1 MKHSRSPDQQKP
13 AVAKKESEASGQS
26 FRGSKQAGRTSRSP
40 YQSESRNNQRE
51 NCSVDRLTRSGAL
64 DMIHA
69 RIRFTFALGVAL
81 TNVVIAIA
89 QESTPTSNPQS
100 TPNATQALD
109 QLIEQNQ
116 RLESQNRQIVEQ
128 NQQLEKQNQQLM
140 EQINILRGAVAQGPN
155 GIEKA
160 TAPASAQ
167 ATAGTKQPTVSVKE
181 EQAAQAT
188 NPNADDKAAFPQA
201 SNGNPAIFGEFN
213 PGRGFTVGR
222 GEFGELNLSGYMAAR
237 YLNQLPGT
245 QTATDHLGRPINV
258 APRQDFQF
266 HRVMLF
272 SSGWLFHPNFQY
284 STFLWTVQDT
294 NQVAVG
300 GALYYKFG
308 RYMTLGMGW
317 NAYPGTLSLQGSH
330 PYWESYDRV
339 MADEFFRP
347 YFSQGLF
354 AQGEIIP
361 KLQYRWMFGN
371 NNSNLDIAAVKLD
384 RDLSFG
390 GALTWLPTTGE
401 FGPRGAFGDY
411 EWHESVATR
420 FNLAYTYSPE
430 ERQAPI
436 GTPAGNTTLR
446 LADSLNIFD
455 TGALVNRVT
464 IERTHYKMLSAAA
477 GMKYHGLWLQG
488 EGYGRIL
495 DNFVADGN
503 LPVSDVRD
511 TGFYVQVAKMIV
523 PNRFELYGATSY
535 IFSDYGRPKEFIIGA
550 NYYPWNTRNIRLNTQ
565 LINVGHSPVS
575 STFGFYIGQLTGQVF
590 SFGVTALY

>member
-1 MKHSRSPDQQKP
+1 MSYANPVGRRLRRCRGVLVGVGFAISLFTTVQSYAQGTT
-13 AVAKKESEASGQS
+13 VAKNESQ
-26 FRGSKQAGRTSRSP
+26 
-40 YQSESRNNQRE
+40 
-51 NCSVDRLTRSGAL
+51 
-64 DMIHA
+64 
-69 RIRFTFALGVAL
+69 
-81 TNVVIAIA
+81 
-89 QESTPTSNPQS
+89 
-100 TPNATQALD
+100 PNAGDGASVFLTDGPPLTAREVQML
-109 QLIEQNQ
+109 QLIKGLQERVA
-116 RLESQNRQIVEQ
+116 RLEARDTSDSGEIKPVARDDSGSSSQAKLPGASIV
-128 NQQLEKQNQQLM
+128 
-140 EQINILRGAVAQGPN
+140 GAVPQHAN
-155 GIEKA
+155 VSEKA
-160 TAPASAQ
+160 AEPASAQ
-167 ATAGTKQPTVSVKE
+167 ATAGAKQTTVSVKE
-181 EQAAQAT
+181 EQAAQNTLPSRT
-188 NPNADDKAAFPQA
+188 NVDDKTAFMES

-213 PGRGFTVGR
+213 PGRGFTVAR
-222 GEFGELNLSGYMAAR
+222 GEYGELNLSGYMAAR
-237 YLNQLPGT
+237 YLNQLPGV
-245 QTATDHLGRPINV
+245 QTATDHLGRPITV
-258 APRQDFQF
+258 MPRQDFQF

-272 SSGWLFHPNFQY
+272 SSGWLFSPKFQY

-300 GALYYKFG
+300 GALYYKFNK
-308 RYMTLGMGW
+308 YMTLGMGW

-354 AQGEIIP
+354 AQGVIIP
-361 KLQYRWMFGN
+361 KLEYRWMVGN
-371 NNSNLDIAAVKLD
+371 NNSNLDVAAVKLD
-384 RDLSFG
+384 RDLSAG

-430 ERQAPI
+430 ERQAPV

-455 TGALVNRVT
+455 TGALINNVT
-464 IERTHYKMLSAAA
+464 VERTNYKMLSAAV
-477 GMKYHGLWLQG
+477 GMKYHGFWLQG
-488 EGYGRIL
+488 EGYGRWL
-495 DNFVADGN
+495 DNFVADGP
-503 LPVSDVRD
+503 LPVSAVRD
-511 TGFYVQVAKMIV
+511 TGFYVQMAKMIV
-523 PNRFELYGATSY
+523 PKRFELYGATSY
-535 IFSDYGRPKEFIIGA
+535 VFSDYGKPKEFIVGG

>member
-1 MKHSRSPDQQKP
+1 MDSAILIPTRLRKRRSFFFGVGLAISLSTALSYGQATTALKNESRPNAGDDALVPLTGGPPLTVREEEMLRLIKGLQERVARLEAQGGSDRGDVQP
-13 AVAKKESEASGQS
+13 AAQGDSAGSSQARLLEAS
-26 FRGSKQAGRTSRSP
+26 
-40 YQSESRNNQRE
+40 
-51 NCSVDRLTRSGAL
+51 
-64 DMIHA
+64 
-69 RIRFTFALGVAL
+69 
-81 TNVVIAIA
+81 
-89 QESTPTSNPQS
+89 
-100 TPNATQALD
+100 
-109 QLIEQNQ
+109 
-116 RLESQNRQIVEQ
+116 IV
-128 NQQLEKQNQQLM
+128 
-140 EQINILRGAVAQGPN
+140 GAVPQRAN
-155 GIEKA
+155 VSEKA
-160 TAPASAQ
+160 AEPASVQ
-167 ATAGTKQPTVSVKE
+167 ATAGAKVGQT
-181 EQAAQAT
+181 AQSSSP
-188 NPNADDKAAFPQA
+188 NQSNADDKTAFPQG

-222 GEFGELNLSGYMAAR
+222 GEYGELNLSGYMAAR
-237 YLNQLPGT
+237 YLNQLPGV
-245 QTATDHLGRPINV
+245 QSATDHLGRPINV

-308 RYMTLGMGW
+308 RHMTLGMGW

-354 AQGEIIP
+354 AQGDIIP
-361 KLQYRWMFGN
+361 KLQYRWMVGN
-371 NNSNLDIAAVKLD
+371 NNSNLDVAAVKLD
-384 RDLSFG
+384 RDLSAG

-430 ERQAPI
+430 ERQSPI

-455 TGALVNRVT
+455 TGALTNGVT
-464 IERTHYKMLSAAA
+464 VERTHYQMLSAAA
-477 GMKYHGLWLQG
+477 GMKYHGFWLQG
-488 EGYGRIL
+488 EGYGRRL
-495 DNFVADGN
+495 DNFVADGK
-503 LPVSDVRD
+503 LPVGVVRD

-535 IFSDYGRPKEFIIGA
+535 IFSDYGHPKEFIVGG

-575 STFGFYIGQLTGQVF
+575 STFGFYVGQLTGQVF

>member
-1 MKHSRSPDQQKP
+1 L
-13 AVAKKESEASGQS
+13 EAS
-26 FRGSKQAGRTSRSP
+26 
-40 YQSESRNNQRE
+40 
-51 NCSVDRLTRSGAL
+51 
-64 DMIHA
+64 
-69 RIRFTFALGVAL
+69 
-81 TNVVIAIA
+81 
-89 QESTPTSNPQS
+89 
-100 TPNATQALD
+100 
-109 QLIEQNQ
+109 
-116 RLESQNRQIVEQ
+116 IV
-128 NQQLEKQNQQLM
+128 
-140 EQINILRGAVAQGPN
+140 GAVPQRAN
-155 GIEKA
+155 VSEKA
-160 TAPASAQ
+160 AEPASVQ
-167 ATAGTKQPTVSVKE
+167 ATAGVKVG
-181 EQAAQAT
+181 QTAQSSSP
-188 NPNADDKAAFPQA
+188 NQSNADDKTEFPES

-222 GEFGELNLSGYMAAR
+222 GEYGELNLSGYMAAR
-237 YLNQLPGT
+237 YLNQLPGV

-308 RYMTLGMGW
+308 RHMTLGMGW

-361 KLQYRWMFGN
+361 KLQYRWMVGN
-371 NNSNLDIAAVKLD
+371 NNSNLDVAAVKLD
-384 RDLSFG
+384 RDLSAG

-430 ERQAPI
+430 ERQSAI

-455 TGALVNRVT
+455 TGALTNGVT
-464 IERTHYKMLSAAA
+464 VERTHYQMLSAAA
-477 GMKYHGLWLQG
+477 GMKYHGFWLQG
-488 EGYGRIL
+488 EGYGRRL
-495 DNFVADGN
+495 DNFVADGK
-503 LPVSDVRD
+503 LPVGVVRD

-523 PNRFELYGATSY
+523 PNRFELYGTTSY
-535 IFSDYGRPKEFIIGA
+535 IFSDYGHPKEFIVGG

-575 STFGFYIGQLTGQVF
+575 STFGFYVGQLTGQVF